1 MFGRFLS
8 TPLVLR
14 KYFDGFTFFNNI
26 VALLQMQDYDTFG
39 NRSSLKNNSF
49 TTLKV
54 EMRFGKF

>member
-1 MFGRFLS
+1 MFNRFLS
-8 TPLVLR
+8 TPPDLR

-26 VALLQMQDYDTFG
+26 LALLLMQDYDTFG

-54 EMRFGKF
+54 ETQFGKF